1 MKRLVSLFLI
11 TVLLLSGCAEQLKEP
26 VSFYYIRSGYE
37 TDMTNIIAAEQRES
51 SGHRGDLSYLM
62 ALYFMGPA
70 DEELL
75 APLPGN
81 THLLSATIDGS
92 MVTLQLSDTS
102 DSVTDAHFTVACAC
116 LTLTCL
122 ELTGAETVTIISGNR
137 SVTLGN
143 DDLLLRDLP
152 TPVLTEETP

>member
-1 MKRLVSLFLI
+1 MKRLISILL
-11 TVLLLSGCAEQLKEP
+11 TVLLLSGCTEQLKEP
-26 VSFYYIRSGYE
+26 VSFYYVRSGYE
-37 TDMTNIIAAEQRES
+37 EDMSNIIGTERREAA
-51 SGHRGDLSYLM
+51 GHRGDLSYLM

-81 THLLSATIDGS
+81 VHILSVTHKGQEVILHLSETD
-92 MVTLQLSDTS
+92 
-102 DSVTDAHFTVACAC
+102 DSVTDAQFTVACAC

-137 SVTLGN
+137 SVRLDEEN
-143 DDLLLRDLP
+143 LLLRDLP
-152 TPVLTEETP
+152 AAVITEESK

>member
-1 MKRLVSLFLI
+1 MKRLISIFLA
-11 TVLLLSGCAEQLKEP
+11 VLLLSGCTEQLKEP

-37 TDMTNIIAAEQRES
+37 EDMSNIVGVERREA

-81 THLLSATIDGS
+81 TNMLSVALNGS
-92 MVTLQLSDTS
+92 QVVLQLSDTA
-102 DSVTDAHFTVACAC
+102 DSVSNAQFTVACAC

-122 ELTGAETVTIISGNR
+122 ELTGAETVTIISGTR
-137 SVTLGN
+137 SVTL
-143 DDLLLRDLP
+143 DEERLLLRDLS
-152 TPVLTEETP
+152 TAVLTEESQ

>member
-1 MKRLVSLFLI
+1 MKRLISIFLA
-11 TVLLLSGCAEQLKEP
+11 VLLLSGCTEQLKEP

-37 TDMTNIIAAEQRES
+37 EDMSNIVGVERREA

-81 THLLSATIDGS
+81 TNMLSVALNGS
-92 MVTLQLSDTS
+92 QVVLQLSDTA
-102 DSVTDAHFTVACAC
+102 DSVSDAQFTVACAC

-122 ELTGAETVTIISGNR
+122 ELTGAETVTIISGTR
-137 SVTLGN
+137 SVTL
-143 DDLLLRDLP
+143 DEERLLLRDLS
-152 TPVLTEETP
+152 TAVLTEESQ

>member
-1 MKRLVSLFLI
+1 MKRLISIFLAA
-11 TVLLLSGCAEQLKEP
+11 LLLSGCTEQLKEP

-37 TDMTNIIAAEQRES
+37 EDMSNIVGVERREA

-81 THLLSATIDGS
+81 TNMLSVALNGS
-92 MVTLQLSDTS
+92 QVVLQLSDTA
-102 DSVTDAHFTVACAC
+102 DSVSDAQFTVACAC

-122 ELTGAETVTIISGNR
+122 ELTGAETVTIISGTR
-137 SVTLGN
+137 SVTL
-143 DDLLLRDLP
+143 DEERLLLRDLS
-152 TPVLTEETP
+152 TAVLTEESQ

>member
-1 MKRLVSLFLI
+1 MKRLIAILL
-11 TVLLLSGCAEQLKEP
+11 TVLLLSGCTEQLKEP
-26 VSFYYIRSGYE
+26 VSFYYVRSGYE
-37 TDMTNIIAAEQRES
+37 EDMSNIIGTERREA

-81 THLLSATIDGS
+81 THILS
-92 MVTLQLSDTS
+92 VTHKGQEVILHLSETD
-102 DSVTDAHFTVACAC
+102 DSVTDAQFTVACAC

-137 SVTLGN
+137 SVRL
-143 DDLLLRDLP
+143 DEASLLLRDLP
-152 TPVLTEETP
+152 AAVITEESK

>member
-1 MKRLVSLFLI
+1 MKRLISIFLA
-11 TVLLLSGCAEQLKEP
+11 VLLLSGCTEQLKEP

-37 TDMTNIIAAEQRES
+37 EDMSNIVGVERREA

-81 THLLSATIDGS
+81 THMLFVALNGS
-92 MVTLQLSDTS
+92 QVVLQLSDTA
-102 DSVTDAHFTVACAC
+102 DSVSNAQFTVACAC

-122 ELTGAETVTIISGNR
+122 ELTGAETVTILSGTR
-137 SVTLGN
+137 SVTL
-143 DDLLLRDLP
+143 DEERLLLRDLS
-152 TPVLTEETP
+152 TAVLTEESQ

>member
-1 MKRLVSLFLI
+1 MKRLISIFLA
-11 TVLLLSGCAEQLKEP
+11 VLLLSGCTEQLKEP

-37 TDMTNIIAAEQRES
+37 EDMSNIVGVERREA
-51 SGHRGDLSYLM
+51 SGHRGDPSYLM

-81 THLLSATIDGS
+81 TNMLSVALNGS
-92 MVTLQLSDTS
+92 QVVLQLSDTA
-102 DSVTDAHFTVACAC
+102 DSVSDAQFTVACAC

-122 ELTGAETVTIISGNR
+122 ELTGAETVTIISGTR
-137 SVTLGN
+137 SVTL
-143 DDLLLRDLP
+143 DEERLLLRDLS
-152 TPVLTEETP
+152 TAVLTEESQ

>member
-1 MKRLVSLFLI
+1 MKRLISIFLA
-11 TVLLLSGCAEQLKEP
+11 VLLLSGCTEQLKEP

-37 TDMTNIIAAEQRES
+37 EDMSNIVGVERREA

-81 THLLSATIDGS
+81 TNMLSVALNGS
-92 MVTLQLSDTS
+92 QVVLQLSDTA
-102 DSVTDAHFTVACAC
+102 DSVSDAQFTVACAC

-122 ELTGAETVTIISGNR
+122 ELTGAETVTIISGTR
-137 SVTLGN
+137 SATL
-143 DDLLLRDLP
+143 DEERLLLRDLS
-152 TPVLTEETP
+152 TAVLTEESQ